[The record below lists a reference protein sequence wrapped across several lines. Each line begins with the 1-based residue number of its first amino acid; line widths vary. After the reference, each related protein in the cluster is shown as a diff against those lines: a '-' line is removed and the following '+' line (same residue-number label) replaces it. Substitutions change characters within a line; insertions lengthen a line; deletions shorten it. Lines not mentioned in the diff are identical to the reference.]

1 MKKLLTGLLLTALA
15 GLLLPGCTSKQ
26 LAAEHCVNYRDSG
39 AQSQARLISDITTGY
54 PIVRIFCTHNDAVAW
69 AENVI
74 ERAKTGEKP
83 VEQLELTTDLIQ
95 TAGALVL
102 LPVEQ
107 RTLLINAYPAE
118 KRSALLALTIAL
130 NKLRT
135 E

>member
-1 MKKLLTGLLLTALA
+1 MGRRLLIMSVIALSGLLLA
-15 GLLLPGCTSKQ
+15 GCTSTQ

-54 PIVRIFCTHNDAVAW
+54 PIVRIFCTHDDAVGW
-69 AENVI
+69 AEKVM
-74 ERAKTGEKP
+74 ERAKAGEKP

-118 KRSALLALTIAL
+118 HRSALLALTIAL
-130 NKLRT
+130 NKLRN